1 MNLDVNWL
9 RFSGGGLE
17 LLLTLV
23 LGLVGLAALL
33 YSLVKIRTG
42 RVVETTASWWSWW
55 YAASV
60 LRMRGTC
67 S

>member
-9 RFSGGGLE
+9 QFSGGGLE

-23 LGLVGLAALL
+23 LSLVGLAALL

-42 RVVETTASWWSWW
+42 RVVE
-55 YAASV
+55 
-60 LRMRGTC
+60 
-67 S
+67 